1 MSAGAALAAS
11 PFRIN
16 LLQAQEATIKIGFPV
31 PLTGPYGAEAQDQV
45 RAAQVAIAQFNDAGG
60 LNGRKAELVVR
71 DDKLNP
77 GEAATRTLELVEKE
91 KVNFVVGSL
100 SAAVQL
106 AINNVT
112 KERGIIF
119 NSISQSDAINEAADF
134 SKYTFHEA
142 LNPHMTAG
150 AVGRYAFPKFGK
162 KVAFLTA
169 DYAYGQEMV
178 RGFLEV
184 GKAFGIE
191 NLGDI
196 RHPLGTT
203 DFSTLLPRIQALK
216 PDILCISNFGR
227 DQQIALKQA
236 TDFGVKKTTQ
246 IIAPLL
252 SHASRVAA
260 GPQAFEGVI
269 GGCSFYWG
277 IEDKF
282 ASTKA
287 FNDAFRKMYDGKLP
301 SDYGALGYGG
311 VRTVLDGGQECRQRR
326 HRQGDRGAGSAEIR
340 LLQGTAILSQM
351 RPPVGAVGAGH
362 QVEVEGHDAT
372 IPTCSRSSAPMSPTR
387 PICAPARNSAT
398 RPDVV
403 QTMRAPLAGTR
414 HGFRGRRDGRSEFR
428 SHRAAIVRRP
438 GAGRDL
444 CAVRDRPV
452 ADFRHADRGQLRP
465 WRVLHGRAP
474 MSGSTS

>member
-1 MSAGAALAAS
+1 MTKKKITKSGSISRRRLLTMVGAGAALAAS

-31 PLTGPYGAEAQDQV
+31 PLTGPYGTEAQDQV
-45 RAAQVAIAQFNDAGG
+45 RAGQLAIAQFNDAGG

-119 NSISQSDAINEAADF
+119 NSISQSDAINEASDF
-134 SKYTFHEA
+134 SRYTFHEA
-142 LNPHMTAG
+142 MNPHLTSG
-150 AVGRYAFPKFGK
+150 AVGRYAFSKFGK

-169 DYAYGQEMV
+169 DYAYGHEMV

-184 GKAFGIE
+184 GKAFNIE
-191 NLGDI
+191 NLGDT
-196 RHPLGTT
+196 RHPIGTS
-203 DFSTLLPRIQALK
+203 DFSTLLPRILALK

-227 DQQIALKQA
+227 DQQIVLKQA

-287 FNDAFRKMYDGKLP
+287 FNDAFRRMYDGRLP

-311 VRTVLDGGQECRQRR
+311 VRTVLAAVKN
-326 HRQGDRGAGSAEIR
+326 AGSVDTDKVIAALEALKYDFYKGPQYYRRCDHQSVQSVLVI
-340 LLQGTAILSQM
+340 QSKSKDM
-351 RPPVGAVGAGH
+351 RNESDVFEVISTDEPNEANLRTCEALGH
-362 QVEVEGHDAT
+362 KA
-372 IPTCSRSSAPMSPTR
+372 
-387 PICAPARNSAT
+387 
-398 RPDVV
+398 
-403 QTMRAPLAGTR
+403 
-414 HGFRGRRDGRSEFR
+414 
-428 SHRAAIVRRP
+428 
-438 GAGRDL
+438 
-444 CAVRDRPV
+444 
-452 ADFRHADRGQLRP
+452 
-465 WRVLHGRAP
+465 
-474 MSGSTS
+474 

>member
-1 MSAGAALAAS
+1 MRGMINKAGLLSRRSLLAKTGAGLALAAS

-16 LLQAQEATIKIGFPV
+16 LLQAQEAPIKIGFPV
-31 PLTGPYGAEAQDQV
+31 PLTGPYGTEAQDQV
-45 RAAQVAIAQFNDAGG
+45 RAGQLAVVQFNEAGG
-60 LNGRKAELVVR
+60 LGGRKAELVVR

-112 KERGIIF
+112 KERSIIF
-119 NSISQSDAINEAADF
+119 NSISQSDAINEANDF

-142 LNPHMTAG
+142 LNPHLTAG
-150 AVGRYAFPKFGK
+150 AVGRYAFSKFGK
-162 KVAFLTA
+162 RVAFLTA
-169 DYAYGQEMV
+169 DYAYGHEMV

-184 GKAFGIE
+184 GKAFNIE
-191 NLGDI
+191 NLGDV

-203 DFSTLLPRIQALK
+203 DFSTLLPRLQALK

-227 DQQIALKQA
+227 DQQIVLKQA

-260 GPQAFEGVI
+260 GPQAFEGVV
-269 GGCSFYWG
+269 GGCSFFWG

-287 FNDAFRKMYDGKLP
+287 FNEAFRKMYDGKLP
-301 SDYGALGYGG
+301 TDYGALGYGG
-311 VRTVLDGGQECRQRR
+311 VRTVLEAVKK
-326 HRQGDRGAGSAEIR
+326 AGSVETDKVIAALEGLKYDYYKGPQYYRKCDHQSVQSVLVI
-340 LLQGTAILSQM
+340 QSKSKNM
-351 RPPVGAVGAGH
+351 RNESDVFDVISTEEPNEANLRTCEALGH
-362 QVEVEGHDAT
+362 KA
-372 IPTCSRSSAPMSPTR
+372 
-387 PICAPARNSAT
+387 
-398 RPDVV
+398 
-403 QTMRAPLAGTR
+403 
-414 HGFRGRRDGRSEFR
+414 
-428 SHRAAIVRRP
+428 
-438 GAGRDL
+438 
-444 CAVRDRPV
+444 
-452 ADFRHADRGQLRP
+452 
-465 WRVLHGRAP
+465 
-474 MSGSTS
+474 

>member
-1 MSAGAALAAS
+1 MSRRRLLATVAAGTTLAAS

-16 LLQAQEATIKIGFPV
+16 LLQAQEANIKIGFPV

-45 RAAQVAIAQFNDAGG
+45 RAGQLAITQFNDAGG

-112 KERGIIF
+112 KERGIVF

-134 SKYTFHEA
+134 SRFTFHEA
-142 LNPHMTAG
+142 LNPHLTSG
-150 AVGRYAFPKFGK
+150 AVGRYAFSKFGK

-169 DYAYGQEMV
+169 DYAYGHEMV

-184 GKAFGIE
+184 GKAFNIE

-196 RHPLGTT
+196 RHPLGTS

-227 DQQIALKQA
+227 DQQIVLKQA
-236 TDFGVKKTTQ
+236 TDFGIKKNTQ

-287 FNDAFRKMYDGKLP
+287 FNEAFKKMYDGRLP
-301 SDYGALGYGG
+301 TDYGALGYGG
-311 VRTVLDGGQECRQRR
+311 VRTVLTAVKN
-326 HRQGDRGAGSAEIR
+326 AGSVDSDKVIAAMEALKYDFYKGPQYYRKCDHQSVQSVLVIKSKSKDLR
-340 LLQGTAILSQM
+340 NESDVFEVVSTDAPNEENLRTCAAL
-351 RPPVGAVGAGH
+351 GH
-362 QVEVEGHDAT
+362 KA
-372 IPTCSRSSAPMSPTR
+372 
-387 PICAPARNSAT
+387 
-398 RPDVV
+398 
-403 QTMRAPLAGTR
+403 
-414 HGFRGRRDGRSEFR
+414 
-428 SHRAAIVRRP
+428 
-438 GAGRDL
+438 
-444 CAVRDRPV
+444 
-452 ADFRHADRGQLRP
+452 
-465 WRVLHGRAP
+465 
-474 MSGSTS
+474 

>member
-1 MSAGAALAAS
+1 
-11 PFRIN
+11 
-16 LLQAQEATIKIGFPV
+16 
-31 PLTGPYGAEAQDQV
+31 LTGPYGTEAQDQV
-45 RAAQVAIAQFNDAGG
+45 RAGQLAVAQFNDAGG

-134 SKYTFHEA
+134 SRFTFHEA
-142 LNPHMTAG
+142 LNPHLTSG
-150 AVGRYAFPKFGK
+150 AVGRYAFSKFGK

-169 DYAYGQEMV
+169 DYAYGHEMV

-184 GKAFGIE
+184 GKAFNIE

-196 RHPLGTT
+196 RHPLGTS

-227 DQQIALKQA
+227 DQQIVLKQA
-236 TDFGVKKTTQ
+236 TDFGVKKTIQ

-277 IEDKF
+277 IEDKS

-287 FNDAFRKMYDGKLP
+287 FNQAFGKMYDGKLP
-301 SDYGALGYGG
+301 TDYGALGYGG
-311 VRTVLDGGQECRQRR
+311 VRTVLE
-326 HRQGDRGAGSAEIR
+326 AVKSVGSVDTDKVIAAMEALKYDYYKGPQYYRKCDHQSVQSVLVIKSKSVNMRNDSDVFEVISTDEPKEANLRTCAE
-340 LLQGTAILSQM
+340 L
-351 RPPVGAVGAGH
+351 GH
-362 QVEVEGHDAT
+362 KA
-372 IPTCSRSSAPMSPTR
+372 
-387 PICAPARNSAT
+387 
-398 RPDVV
+398 
-403 QTMRAPLAGTR
+403 
-414 HGFRGRRDGRSEFR
+414 
-428 SHRAAIVRRP
+428 
-438 GAGRDL
+438 
-444 CAVRDRPV
+444 
-452 ADFRHADRGQLRP
+452 
-465 WRVLHGRAP
+465 
-474 MSGSTS
+474 

>member
-1 MSAGAALAAS
+1 MTRKITKSGSMSRRRLLTSVSAGAALAVS

-16 LLQAQEATIKIGFPV
+16 LLQAQEANIKIGFPV

-45 RAAQVAIAQFNDAGG
+45 RAAQLAIAQFNDAGG

-119 NSISQSDAINEAADF
+119 NSISQSDAINEASDF

-150 AVGRYAFPKFGK
+150 AVGRYAFSKFGK

-169 DYAYGQEMV
+169 DYAYGHEMV
-178 RGFLEV
+178 RGFIDV
-184 GKAFGIE
+184 GKEFNIE

-196 RHPLGTT
+196 RHPIGTT
-203 DFSTLLPRIQALK
+203 DFSTLLPRLQALK
-216 PDILCISNFGR
+216 PDILCICNFGR
-227 DQQIALKQA
+227 DQQIAMKQA
-236 TDFGVKKTTQ
+236 TDFGVKKTIQ
-246 IIAPLL
+246 VIAPLL
-252 SHASRVAA
+252 SHASRIAA

-277 IEDKF
+277 IEDQF

-301 SDYGALGYGG
+301 TDYGALGYGG
-311 VRTVLDGGQECRQRR
+311 VRTVLEAVKN
-326 HRQGDRGAGSAEIR
+326 AGSVDTDKVIVALEALKYDYYKGPQYYRKCDHQSVQSVLVI
-340 LLQGTAILSQM
+340 QSKSKDM
-351 RPPVGAVGAGH
+351 RNESDVFDIISTDEPNEANLRTCEELGH
-362 QVEVEGHDAT
+362 K
-372 IPTCSRSSAPMSPTR
+372 S
-387 PICAPARNSAT
+387 
-398 RPDVV
+398 
-403 QTMRAPLAGTR
+403 
-414 HGFRGRRDGRSEFR
+414 
-428 SHRAAIVRRP
+428 
-438 GAGRDL
+438 
-444 CAVRDRPV
+444 
-452 ADFRHADRGQLRP
+452 
-465 WRVLHGRAP
+465 
-474 MSGSTS
+474 

>member
-1 MSAGAALAAS
+1 MTRKTARFSSMSRRRLLAAAGAGAAIAAS

-16 LLQAQEATIKIGFPV
+16 LLRAEEASIKIGFPV
-31 PLTGPYGAEAQDQV
+31 PLTGPYGTEAQDQV
-45 RAAQVAIAQFNDAGG
+45 RAAQLAVAQFNDEGG
-60 LNGRKAELVVR
+60 LGGRHAELVVR

-134 SKYTFHEA
+134 SRFTFHEA
-142 LNPHMTAG
+142 LNPHMTSG
-150 AVGRYAFPKFGK
+150 AVGRYAFSKFGK
-162 KVAFLTA
+162 RVAFLTA
-169 DYAYGQEMV
+169 DYAYGHEMV

-184 GKAFGIE
+184 GKAFNIE

-196 RHPLGTT
+196 RHPLGTS

-227 DQQIALKQA
+227 DQQIVLRQA
-236 TDFGVKKTTQ
+236 TDFGIKKTTQ

-277 IEDKF
+277 IENQF
-282 ASTKA
+282 AATKA
-287 FNDAFRKMYDGKLP
+287 FNEAFRKMYDGKLP
-301 SDYGALGYGG
+301 TDYGALGYGG
-311 VRTVLDGGQECRQRR
+311 VRTVLTAVKN
-326 HRQGDRGAGSAEIR
+326 AGSVDTDKVIAAMEALKYDFYKGPQYYRKCDHQSVQSVLVIKSKSKEMKNESDVFDVIGFEEPSEAHLR
-340 LLQGTAILSQM
+340 TCEEL
-351 RPPVGAVGAGH
+351 GH
-362 QVEVEGHDAT
+362 KA
-372 IPTCSRSSAPMSPTR
+372 
-387 PICAPARNSAT
+387 
-398 RPDVV
+398 
-403 QTMRAPLAGTR
+403 
-414 HGFRGRRDGRSEFR
+414 
-428 SHRAAIVRRP
+428 
-438 GAGRDL
+438 
-444 CAVRDRPV
+444 
-452 ADFRHADRGQLRP
+452 
-465 WRVLHGRAP
+465 
-474 MSGSTS
+474 

>member
-1 MSAGAALAAS
+1 MTEKVIKTGSISRRRLLTTVGAGAALAAS

-16 LLQAQEATIKIGFPV
+16 LLQAEEAPIKIGFPV
-31 PLTGPYGAEAQDQV
+31 PLTGPYGTEAQDQV
-45 RAAQVAIAQFNDAGG
+45 RAGQLAIAQFNDAGG
-60 LNGRKAELVVR
+60 LGGRKAELVVR

-142 LNPHMTAG
+142 LNPHLTSG
-150 AVGRYAFPKFGK
+150 AVGRYAFSKFGK

-169 DYAYGQEMV
+169 DYAYGHEMV

-184 GKAFGIE
+184 GKAFNIE

-196 RHPLGTT
+196 RHPLGTS

-227 DQQIALKQA
+227 DQQIVLKQA
-236 TDFGVKKTTQ
+236 TDFGVKKTIQ

-260 GPQAFEGVI
+260 GPQAFDGVV

-287 FNDAFRKMYDGKLP
+287 FNEAFRKMYDGRIP
-301 SDYGALGYGG
+301 TDYGALGYGG
-311 VRTVLDGGQECRQRR
+311 VRTVLEAVKK
-326 HRQGDRGAGSAEIR
+326 AGSVETDKVIAAMEGLKYDYYKGPQYYRKCDHQSVQSVLVIQSKSKDMKNESDVFDVISTDEPNEANLR
-340 LLQGTAILSQM
+340 SCEAL
-351 RPPVGAVGAGH
+351 GH
-362 QVEVEGHDAT
+362 KA
-372 IPTCSRSSAPMSPTR
+372 
-387 PICAPARNSAT
+387 
-398 RPDVV
+398 
-403 QTMRAPLAGTR
+403 
-414 HGFRGRRDGRSEFR
+414 
-428 SHRAAIVRRP
+428 
-438 GAGRDL
+438 
-444 CAVRDRPV
+444 
-452 ADFRHADRGQLRP
+452 
-465 WRVLHGRAP
+465 
-474 MSGSTS
+474 

>member
-1 MSAGAALAAS
+1 MTKKATTSGSISRRRLLTTASAGAALAAS

-45 RAAQVAIAQFNDAGG
+45 RAGQLAIAQFNDAGG

-142 LNPHMTAG
+142 LNPHLTSG
-150 AVGRYAFPKFGK
+150 AVGRYAFSKFGK

-169 DYAYGQEMV
+169 DYAYGHEMV

-184 GKAFGIE
+184 GKAFNIE

-196 RHPLGTT
+196 RHPLGTS

-227 DQQIALKQA
+227 DQQIVLKQA

-260 GPQAFEGVI
+260 GPQAFDGVI

-277 IEDKF
+277 IEEKF

-301 SDYGALGYGG
+301 TDYGALGYGG
-311 VRTVLDGGQECRQRR
+311 VRTVLAAVKN
-326 HRQGDRGAGSAEIR
+326 AGSVDTDKVIAAMEALKYDFYKGPQYYRKCDHQSVQSVLVIK
-340 LLQGTAILSQM
+340 SKSKDM
-351 RPPVGAVGAGH
+351 RNESDVFEVISTDEPNEANLRSCEELGH
-362 QVEVEGHDAT
+362 KA
-372 IPTCSRSSAPMSPTR
+372 
-387 PICAPARNSAT
+387 
-398 RPDVV
+398 
-403 QTMRAPLAGTR
+403 
-414 HGFRGRRDGRSEFR
+414 
-428 SHRAAIVRRP
+428 
-438 GAGRDL
+438 
-444 CAVRDRPV
+444 
-452 ADFRHADRGQLRP
+452 
-465 WRVLHGRAP
+465 
-474 MSGSTS
+474 

>member
-1 MSAGAALAAS
+1 MTKSIAKSGSISRRRLLATVSAGAALAAS

-16 LLQAQEATIKIGFPV
+16 LLQAQEANIKIGFPV
-31 PLTGPYGAEAQDQV
+31 PLTGPYGTEAQDQV
-45 RAAQVAIAQFNDAGG
+45 RAAQLAIAQFNDAGG
-60 LNGRKAELVVR
+60 LNGRKAELLVR

-119 NSISQSDAINEAADF
+119 NSISQSDAINEAPDF
-134 SKYTFHEA
+134 SRFTFHEA
-142 LNPHMTAG
+142 LNPHITSG
-150 AVGRYAFPKFGK
+150 AVGRYAFPKFGE

-169 DYAYGQEMV
+169 DYAYGNEMV

-184 GKAFGIE
+184 GKTFGIE
-191 NLGDI
+191 NLGDF
-196 RHPLGTT
+196 RHPLGTS

-227 DQQIALKQA
+227 DQQISLKQA
-236 TDFGVKKTTQ
+236 TDFGIKKTTQ

-277 IEDKF
+277 LEDKF

-287 FNDAFRKMYDGKLP
+287 FNSAFSKMYDGKLP
-301 SDYGALGYGG
+301 TDYGALGYGG
-311 VRTVLDGGQECRQRR
+311 TRTVLAAVKN
-326 HRQGDRGAGSAEIR
+326 AGSVDTDKVIAALEALKYDFYKGPQYYRKCDHQSVQSVLVIKSKSKDMRNDSDVFEIISTDEPNEKN
-340 LLQGTAILSQM
+340 L
-351 RPPVGAVGAGH
+351 
-362 QVEVEGHDAT
+362 
-372 IPTCSRSSAPMSPTR
+372 RS
-387 PICAPARNSAT
+387 CEE
-398 RPDVV
+398 
-403 QTMRAPLAGTR
+403 LA
-414 HGFRGRRDGRSEFR
+414 HK
-428 SHRAAIVRRP
+428 A
-438 GAGRDL
+438 
-444 CAVRDRPV
+444 
-452 ADFRHADRGQLRP
+452 
-465 WRVLHGRAP
+465 
-474 MSGSTS
+474 

>member
-1 MSAGAALAAS
+1 MTRKSAKPGSISRRRLLATVSAGAAFAAS

-16 LLQAQEATIKIGFPV
+16 LLQAEEANIKIGFPV
-31 PLTGPYGAEAQDQV
+31 PLTGPYGTEAQDQV
-45 RAAQVAIAQFNDAGG
+45 RAAQLAIAQFNDAGG

-77 GEAATRTLELVEKE
+77 GEAATRTLELVERE

-134 SKYTFHEA
+134 SRFTFHEA
-142 LNPHMTAG
+142 LNPHMTSG
-150 AVGRYAFPKFGK
+150 AVGRYAFSKFGK

-169 DYAYGQEMV
+169 DYAYGHEMV

-184 GKAFGIE
+184 GKAFNIE

-196 RHPLGTT
+196 RHPLGTA

-227 DQQIALKQA
+227 DQQIVLKQA

-277 IEDKF
+277 IEDKH

-287 FNDAFRKMYDGKLP
+287 FNEAFRKMYDGKLP
-301 SDYGALGYGG
+301 TDYGALGYGG
-311 VRTVLDGGQECRQRR
+311 VRTVLSAVKN
-326 HRQGDRGAGSAEIR
+326 AGSVDTDKVIAALETLKYDHYKGPQYYRKCDHQSVQSVLVIKSKSTNMKNESDIFEVISTEEPNEASLR
-340 LLQGTAILSQM
+340 TCEEL
-351 RPPVGAVGAGH
+351 GH
-362 QVEVEGHDAT
+362 KT
-372 IPTCSRSSAPMSPTR
+372 
-387 PICAPARNSAT
+387 
-398 RPDVV
+398 
-403 QTMRAPLAGTR
+403 
-414 HGFRGRRDGRSEFR
+414 
-428 SHRAAIVRRP
+428 
-438 GAGRDL
+438 
-444 CAVRDRPV
+444 
-452 ADFRHADRGQLRP
+452 
-465 WRVLHGRAP
+465 
-474 MSGSTS
+474 

>member
-1 MSAGAALAAS
+1 MTKNITKSRSISRRRLLATAGAGAALAAS

-16 LLQAQEATIKIGFPV
+16 LLRAQEATIKIGFPV

-45 RAAQVAIAQFNDAGG
+45 RAGQLAVAQFNDAGG
-60 LNGRKAELVVR
+60 LEGRKAELVVR

-142 LNPHMTAG
+142 LNPHLTSG
-150 AVGRYAFPKFGK
+150 AVGRYAFSKFGK

-169 DYAYGQEMV
+169 DYAYGHEMV

-184 GKAFGIE
+184 GKAFNIE

-196 RHPLGTT
+196 RHPLGTS

-227 DQQIALKQA
+227 DQQIVLKQA

-260 GPQAFEGVI
+260 GPQAFEGVV

-301 SDYGALGYGG
+301 TDYGALGYGG
-311 VRTVLDGGQECRQRR
+311 VRTVLTAVKN
-326 HRQGDRGAGSAEIR
+326 AGSVDTDKVIAAMEALKYDFYKGPQYYRKCDHQSVQSVLVIQSKSKDMENESDVFDVISTDEPNEQNLR
-340 LLQGTAILSQM
+340 TCEAL
-351 RPPVGAVGAGH
+351 GH
-362 QVEVEGHDAT
+362 KA
-372 IPTCSRSSAPMSPTR
+372 
-387 PICAPARNSAT
+387 
-398 RPDVV
+398 
-403 QTMRAPLAGTR
+403 
-414 HGFRGRRDGRSEFR
+414 
-428 SHRAAIVRRP
+428 
-438 GAGRDL
+438 
-444 CAVRDRPV
+444 
-452 ADFRHADRGQLRP
+452 
-465 WRVLHGRAP
+465 
-474 MSGSTS
+474 